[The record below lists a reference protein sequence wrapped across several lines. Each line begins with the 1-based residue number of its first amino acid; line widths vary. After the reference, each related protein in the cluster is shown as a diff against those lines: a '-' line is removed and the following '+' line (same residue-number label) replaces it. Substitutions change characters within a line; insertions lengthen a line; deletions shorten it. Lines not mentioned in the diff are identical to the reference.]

1 MTVYESAQTLR
12 FCPLRRGYTLEVTP
26 VPIPN
31 TAVKLQRADDTSWHT
46 GGKVGRR
53 DVKPKPPAHAGG
65 FSRSGRGD
73 RLGPPSLHR
82 VLGGGVDRQ
91 LEQVGPRVVP
101 HHVQVEAGPGDVP
114 RIQVGGEHGLLAE
127 GRAPPPIFLDHQEG

>member
-53 DVKPKPPAHAGG
+53 DVKNPKPPAHAGG
-65 FSRSGRGD
+65 FFASGRRNHFDFGCICQGRPSGD
-73 RLGPPSLHR
+73 PSK
-82 VLGGGVDRQ
+82 
-91 LEQVGPRVVP
+91 
-101 HHVQVEAGPGDVP
+101 
-114 RIQVGGEHGLLAE
+114 
-127 GRAPPPIFLDHQEG
+127 

>member
-53 DVKPKPPAHAGG
+53 DVKNPKPPQRCGG
-65 FSRSGRGD
+65 FFVS
-73 RLGPPSLHR
+73 
-82 VLGGGVDRQ
+82 
-91 LEQVGPRVVP
+91 
-101 HHVQVEAGPGDVP
+101 
-114 RIQVGGEHGLLAE
+114 
-127 GRAPPPIFLDHQEG
+127 